1 MKEPIKFT
9 EEEVG
14 QINQLRQ
21 EVSQIF
27 IQLGQLTLERKKRLE
42 ELDNFESQL
51 QQAHQSLVEK
61 EQEIFK
67 SLNEKYGDGNYDP
80 ITGIFTPLEDQ
91 NQVTQ

>member
-21 EVSQIF
+21 EVTQVF

-80 ITGIFTPLEDQ
+80 NTGIFTPLQDE

>member
-14 QINQLRQ
+14 QINLLRQ

-51 QQAHQSLVEK
+51 QQSHQSLVEK

-80 ITGIFTPLEDQ
+80 TTGIFTPLQDE

>member
-14 QINQLRQ
+14 QISQLRQ
-21 EVSQIF
+21 EVSQVF

-61 EQEIFK
+61 EQELFK

-80 ITGIFTPLEDQ
+80 TTGIFTPLEEQ

>member
-21 EVSQIF
+21 EVSQVF

-51 QQAHQSLVEK
+51 QQSHQSLVEK

-80 ITGIFTPLEDQ
+80 TTGIFTPLEDE

>member
-21 EVSQIF
+21 EVSQVF

-80 ITGIFTPLEDQ
+80 TTGIFTPLEDE

>member
-14 QINQLRQ
+14 QISQLRQ
-21 EVSQIF
+21 EVSQVF

-61 EQEIFK
+61 EQELFK

-80 ITGIFTPLEDQ
+80 QTGEFTPTPQE
-91 NQVTQ
+91 NQ